1 MKFLVVQLVVL
12 MSFIMISTI
21 SYAKDVII
29 KVVPIQQTNPLQPN
43 FAVLNKE
50 VRCTSSKKMMAW
62 LKAVGETDFE
72 YLGMQ
77 IPEPT
82 FQVVV
87 AITRNKIHGTF
98 TVIETSSTGKSC
110 MVTLGN
116 FEGSLDPN
124 SGERPKKEL

>member
-1 MKFLVVQLVVL
+1 MGMAMKSLSRRFTWWELWMMFTQNRKNW
-12 MSFIMISTI
+12 
-21 SYAKDVII
+21 A
-29 KVVPIQQTNPLQPN
+29 
-43 FAVLNKE
+43 
-50 VRCTSSKKMMAW
+50 MMAW

-98 TVIETSSTGKSC
+98 SVIETSSTGKSC